1 MTIFNTTK
9 ELIKAYE
16 NGYNATIFD
25 NKENDNVLQ
34 HLKYPIFGDAAQNIK
49 GSGLGKIALPYKLV
63 RKYDKNF
70 ASDENQLTGDCFT
83 AGTMVLMADGTLK
96 EIENIEIGDF
106 VLSHYGNKRA
116 VTDIIK
122 KNPSGNKIRNIKL
135 YRYLNNI
142 SCTNDHLILTKNN
155 ENFEWKRAD
164 EITESDYLVIPKN
177 NSYENEYILDM
188 SLFINKES
196 NKRMKQ
202 PLVSENHVRY
212 FGSKKVVNR
221 YIKIDED
228 IGWLIGIFCA
238 EGGISENCR
247 VDFSLNSKEVDIQK
261 NISRIINEK
270 FGLKTFIHDRS
281 HKNVIVVSC
290 SSRLLVEFIKYF
302 VSGNC
307 YTKEL
312 HNLNKF
318 NDLSKIEIVRGWIDG
333 DGCFNKSRTRING
346 VSVSK
351 KLISGISSLLQDL
364 EIQHTVRKRK
374 DRIDRHSSYTIDIY
388 SNEALKLFPECMVSG
403 LIINSSKKQILHKC
417 EFGLLAKVSTNNE
430 SDYQDAVYCIE
441 VEEDH
446 SFIANGIAVH
456 NCTSH
461 GCRNATTISL
471 VSDIEERLE
480 TEGYAG
486 RLATEIIYGYRG
498 HGGQGMSVARA
509 VNFLSDIGGIA
520 LRRKYGKYDLSKYNP
535 QIGIN
540 WGRTGVPKSVISEI
554 NTNKVL
560 TVSLSRAVDELRDA
574 IYNGYGVVVG
584 SNVGFSSKRDK
595 NGISN
600 PKGSW
605 NHAMCF
611 GGMDDTKTRSSETLF
626 LILNS
631 WADWNS
637 GPKAYDQPDGSF
649 WITAT
654 VADKMIR
661 QRQTWVI
668 GNVNGFPAKS
678 VNWGLFDDIL

>member
-70 ASDENQLTGDCFT
+70 ASDENQLTGDC
-83 AGTMVLMADGTLK
+83 
-96 EIENIEIGDF
+96 
-106 VLSHYGNKRA
+106 
-116 VTDIIK
+116 
-122 KNPSGNKIRNIKL
+122 
-135 YRYLNNI
+135 
-142 SCTNDHLILTKNN
+142 
-155 ENFEWKRAD
+155 
-164 EITESDYLVIPKN
+164 
-177 NSYENEYILDM
+177 
-188 SLFINKES
+188 
-196 NKRMKQ
+196 
-202 PLVSENHVRY
+202 
-212 FGSKKVVNR
+212 
-221 YIKIDED
+221 
-228 IGWLIGIFCA
+228 
-238 EGGISENCR
+238 
-247 VDFSLNSKEVDIQK
+247 
-261 NISRIINEK
+261 
-270 FGLKTFIHDRS
+270 
-281 HKNVIVVSC
+281 
-290 SSRLLVEFIKYF
+290 
-302 VSGNC
+302 
-307 YTKEL
+307 
-312 HNLNKF
+312 
-318 NDLSKIEIVRGWIDG
+318 
-333 DGCFNKSRTRING
+333 
-346 VSVSK
+346 
-351 KLISGISSLLQDL
+351 
-364 EIQHTVRKRK
+364 
-374 DRIDRHSSYTIDIY
+374 
-388 SNEALKLFPECMVSG
+388 
-403 LIINSSKKQILHKC
+403 
-417 EFGLLAKVSTNNE
+417 
-430 SDYQDAVYCIE
+430 
-441 VEEDH
+441 
-446 SFIANGIAVH
+446 
-456 NCTSH
+456 TSH

-486 RLATEIIYGYRG
+486 RLATEVIYGYRG

-509 VNFLSDIGGIA
+509 VNFLSEIGGIA